1 MRRLR
6 VCWTVALWHCGLGG
20 VKSLLQEERIDVAK
34 ELGCCV
40 LEQNIFK
47 RTRIF
52 YRKSMRNYTCVD
64 SRQANIVM
72 LHAAK
77 YRETKRDCETCKFIA
92 LTCMNQ
98 YAVRES
104 KSVIRDGR
112 SALCDCFKD

>member
-6 VCWTVALWHCGLGG
+6 VCWTVALWHCGLGV
-20 VKSLLQEERIDVAK
+20 VKSLPQEERFDVAK
-34 ELGCCV
+34 KLECCV

-52 YRKSMRNYTCVD
+52 YRKSRRNHMCVE
-64 SRQANIVM
+64 SRQANVVM

-77 YRETKRDCETCKFIA
+77 YRETKRDCKTCKFIA
-92 LTCMNQ
+92 LSCMNQ
-98 YAVRES
+98 NVVHES

-112 SALCDCFKD
+112 